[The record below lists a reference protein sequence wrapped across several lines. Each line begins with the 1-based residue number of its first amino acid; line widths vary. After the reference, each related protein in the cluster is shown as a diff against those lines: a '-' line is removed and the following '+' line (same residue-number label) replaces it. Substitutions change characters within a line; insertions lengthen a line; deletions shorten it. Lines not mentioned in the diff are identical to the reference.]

1 MLASMGKV
9 GAKEASQVSKKLLG
23 FDFIPLITSLVIF
36 YVLAFLI
43 AKFMEASILAKGGLM
58 AFVNLLGYTVPTK
71 EQLPNAWSKLFTDE
85 GINGIKF
92 WDLVNVSV
100 LLIVIATA
108 LMHKKNVEAMGG
120 QVEPT
125 TWAIFITLG
134 AFVSIAGLTK
144 LVMNFSQNKFQRE
157 MK

>member
-23 FDFIPLITSLVIF
+23 FDFIPLITSLIIF

-71 EQLPNAWSKLFTDE
+71 EQYLMPGLNYLQRKALTGSSFGILSMYLFY
-85 GINGIKF
+85 
-92 WDLVNVSV
+92 
-100 LLIVIATA
+100 
-108 LMHKKNVEAMGG
+108 
-120 QVEPT
+120 
-125 TWAIFITLG
+125 
-134 AFVSIAGLTK
+134 
-144 LVMNFSQNKFQRE
+144 
-157 MK
+157 